1 MDSPYIVEETD
12 DYAVVFKPAKMHS
25 DILKEEFTL
34 RHRGTEDVVTI
45 IEWYQNHKRYN
56 KDVRLMHRLDFETN
70 GLVLF
75 AKNEKS
81 YLFFKELQD
90 KGEFVKEY
98 STICIHPKIESNI
111 SNPSLQNG
119 YNLPGF
125 PPFPPPNLRFD
136 VSVSSSAN
144 DSSVIESYFR
154 PYGPGRK
161 QVRPIVDI
169 PKKHKEIAKDKGGF
183 YQTEIIDVKDSE
195 ENKIFT
201 VRIKRGFRH
210 QIRCHLCWAG
220 FPILNDPLYSNA
232 ETVSPES
239 FLALKSHALFFADP
253 ASGEKRECR
262 IDSIKVVTSF

>member
-25 DILKEEFTL
+25 EILTKDITQ
-34 RHRGTEDVVTI
+34 RHKGTEDVFTI
-45 IEWYQNHKRYN
+45 IEWYQNHKGYN
-56 KDVRLMHRLDFETN
+56 KDVRLMHRLDFETH

-90 KGEFVKEY
+90 IGEFIKEY
-98 STICIHPKIESNI
+98 SAICIHPKIESNI

-125 PPFPPPNLRFD
+125 PPFPPCPRVN
-136 VSVSSSAN
+136 SSL
-144 DSSVIESYFR
+144 IQSYFR

-161 QVRPIVDI
+161 QVRPVVDI

-183 YQTEIIDVKDSE
+183 YQTEIIDVRDSE

-232 ETVSPES
+232 EAPSS
-239 FLALKSHALFFADP
+239 DSLLALKSHALFFAEP
-253 ASGEKRECR
+253 ASGQKRECR
-262 IDSIKVVTSF
+262 IAALQ

>member
-12 DYAVVFKPAKMHS
+12 AYAVVFKPAKTHS
-25 DILKEEFTL
+25 DILREEFSRTSN
-34 RHRGTEDVVTI
+34 HRFGGGTEDVLTI
-45 IEWYQNHKRYN
+45 IEWYQNHKGYN

-98 STICIHPKIESNI
+98 SAICIHPKIESNI
-111 SNPSLQNG
+111 SNLSLQNG
-119 YNLPGF
+119 YNLLGF
-125 PPFPPPNLRFD
+125 PPFPPCPRVN
-136 VSVSSSAN
+136 SSSN
-144 DSSVIESYFR
+144 NSSLIQSYFR

-232 ETVSPES
+232 ESPS
-239 FLALKSHALFFADP
+239 SDSPLALKSHALFFADP
-253 ASGEKRECR
+253 ASGQKRECR
-262 IDSIKVVTSF
+262 IAALE

>member
-1 MDSPYIVEETD
+1 MDNPNIVEETD
-12 DYAVVFKPAKMHS
+12 DYAVVFKPAKTHS
-25 DILKEEFTL
+25 EMLE
-34 RHRGTEDVVTI
+34 
-45 IEWYQNHKRYN
+45 
-56 KDVRLMHRLDFETN
+56 KDVSNKTILEWFYKKKGFKKEIKLMHRLDFETN

-81 YLFFKELQD
+81 YLFLKELQD
-90 KGEFVKEY
+90 KGEFIKEY
-98 STICIHPKIESNI
+98 SAICV
-111 SNPSLQNG
+111 PSSGSIGLE
-119 YNLPGF
+119 GF
-125 PPFPPPNLRFD
+125 PDNSFVPLCF
-136 VSVSSSAN
+136 SVSSSL
-144 DSSVIESYFR
+144 IQSYFR

-183 YQTEIIDVKDSE
+183 YQTEIIDVKDSK
-195 ENKIFT
+195 ENKVFT

-232 ETVSPES
+232 EAQPAGL
-239 FLALKSHALFFADP
+239 LALRSHALLFADP

-262 IDSIKVVTSF
+262 IAALE